1 MKKVYVSLL
10 LVMSSLSFAQRTIS
24 ISTDNVVQTM
34 DGFGGSDAWR
44 TQFVGKNWPEEK
56 KNAIADLLFSKEI
69 DTQGNPKGI
78 GLSIWRFN
86 LGAGSTEQGEKSK
99 VSDEWRRSECF
110 LNADGTY
117 DFSKQE
123 GQRWFLQA
131 AKKRGVEK
139 FLVFTNSPPV
149 SMTDNGLSFA
159 SQKNKLNLKDGAI
172 PKFADFLVQSI
183 QGLEKK
189 EGIKFNYV
197 SPINEPQWEWMPK
210 SGDQNSQEGTP
221 ATNQEIYDLT
231 KALSEKLQAAKMST
245 EIVIAEAAQINY
257 LYENVNAE
265 NRDNQIDYFFGKT
278 KTNVSKFPN
287 VKNVILGHSYFT
299 TWPIDK
305 QVLSRKLIASA
316 IKQNKGLKY
325 WQSEYCILENPGE
338 AEIPGGSGGGR
349 DLGMQTAL
357 FVARLIHNDIAVA
370 NAASWQWWTS
380 ITRVDYKDGLIYLDD
395 GKSNGGTEPDYVKK
409 EGQFHDSKLLWAL
422 GNYSLFVRPGMLRVD
437 VPNQNEVESAN
448 DVMVTAYKDTAS
460 KKLIIVAVNGGKETQ
475 QYQFNLSKGTLKNNK
490 LTPYITAENSN
501 LKRGNVQEANNLEI
515 PAKSIVTFVGEL
527 EY

>member
-1 MKKVYVSLL
+1 MKKIYIPLL
-10 LVMSSLSFAQRTIS
+10 LLMTSLFFGQRNATIS
-24 ISTDNVVQTM
+24 LDHIVQTM

-44 TQFVGKNWPEEK
+44 CQFIGKNWPEQK

-69 DTQGNPKGI
+69 DAQGNPKGI

-86 LGAGSTEQGEKSK
+86 LGAGSTEQGENSK

-139 FLVFTNSPPV
+139 YLIFTNSPPV
-149 SMTDNGLSFA
+149 HMTNNGLSFA
-159 SQKNKLNLKDGAI
+159 TQKNKLNLKEGAI
-172 PKFADFLVQSI
+172 SKFADFLVQGI

-189 EGIKFNYV
+189 EGIKFDYV
-197 SPINEPQWEWMPK
+197 SPINEPQWEWMANN
-210 SGDQNSQEGTP
+210 GDKNSQEGTP

-231 KALSEKLQAAKMST
+231 KALSEKLKAKKMNT
-245 EIVIAEAAQINY
+245 EIVIAEAGQINY
-257 LYENVNAE
+257 LYENVNGE
-265 NRDNQIDYFFGKT
+265 NRDNQIDYFFG
-278 KTNVSKFPN
+278 NSKNNISKLPN
-287 VKNVILGHSYFT
+287 VKNTILAHSYFT

-305 QVLSRKLIASA
+305 QVLSRKLIAA
-316 IKQNKGLKY
+316 NVKRYPGLKY

-338 AEIPGGSGGGR
+338 AEIPGGAGGGR

-357 FVARLIHNDIAVA
+357 FVARLIHNDIALA

-395 GKSNGGTEPDYVKK
+395 GKSKGGTTPDYVRNDG
-409 EGQFHDSKLLWAL
+409 EFHDSKLLWVL
-422 GNYSLFVRPGMLRVD
+422 GNYSLFVRPGMLRID
-437 VPNQNEVESAN
+437 VPNQDELAAAN
-448 DVMVTAYKDTAS
+448 DVMLTAYKDKAN
-460 KKLIIVAVNGGKETQ
+460 KKLVVVAVNCGKSDQ
-475 QYQFNLSKGTLKNNK
+475 KYAFNLTKGTLKNNEM
-490 LTPYITAENSN
+490 TPYVTSESAN
-501 LKRGNVQEANNLEI
+501 LKRANIQKIDAVEI
-515 PAKSIVTFVGEL
+515 PAKSVVTFVGEL
-527 EY
+527 Q

>member
-1 MKKVYVSLL
+1 MRKIYISLL
-10 LVMSSLSFAQRTIS
+10 LITSSLSFAQRTVT

-44 TQFVGKNWPEEK
+44 TQFVGKNWPEQK

-69 DTQGNPKGI
+69 DAEGNPKGI

-86 LGAGSTEQGEKSK
+86 LGAGSAEQGENSK

-139 FLVFTNSPPV
+139 FLIFTNSPPV
-149 SMTDNGLSFA
+149 SMTNNGLSFA

-189 EGIKFNYV
+189 EGIKFDYV
-197 SPINEPQWEWMPK
+197 SPINEPQWEWM
-210 SGDQNSQEGTP
+210 SNNGTTNSQEGTP
-221 ATNQEIYDLT
+221 ATNDEIYALT
-231 KALSEKLQAAKMST
+231 KSLSEKLKANKMST
-245 EIVIAEAAQINY
+245 EIVIAEAGQINY

-265 NRDNQIDYFFGKT
+265 KRDNQIDYFFGKT
-278 KTNVSKFPN
+278 KTNISKFPN

-305 QVLSRKLIASA
+305 QVLSRKLIAAS
-316 IKQNKGLKY
+316 IKQNPGLKY

-338 AEIPGGSGGGR
+338 NEIPGGSGGGR

-395 GKSNGGTEPDYVKK
+395 GKSNGGTEPNYVRNDG
-409 EGQFHDSKLLWAL
+409 EFHDSKLLWAL
-422 GNYSLFVRPGMLRVD
+422 GNYSLFVRPGMQRID
-437 VPNQNEVESAN
+437 IPNQNEQDAAN
-448 DVMVTAYKDTAS
+448 DVMLTAYKDVQN
-460 KKLIIVAVNGGKETQ
+460 KKLIVVAVNCGKSAQKYKFE
-475 QYQFNLSKGTLKNNK
+475 LSKGTLKNNE
-490 LTPYITAENSN
+490 LTPYVTSENSN
-501 LKRGNVQEANNLEI
+501 LKRNNVQKIDNLEI
-515 PAKSIVTFVGEL
+515 PARSVVTFVGEL
-527 EY
+527 QY

>member
-1 MKKVYVSLL
+1 MKKVYVSLVL
-10 LVMSSLSFAQRTIS
+10 LMSMHSFAQRTIS

-44 TQFVGKNWPEEK
+44 CQFVGKNWPDEK

-69 DTQGNPKGI
+69 DAQGNPKGI

-86 LGAGSTEQGEKSK
+86 LGAGSTEQGENSR

-139 FLVFTNSPPV
+139 YLIFTNSPPV
-149 SMTDNGLSFA
+149 YMTNNGLSFA
-159 SQKNKLNLKDGAI
+159 TQKNKLNLKEGAI
-172 PKFADFLVQSI
+172 PNFADFFVKSI

-189 EGIKFNYV
+189 EGIKFDYV
-197 SPINEPQWEWMPK
+197 SPINEPQWEWMANN
-210 SGDQNSQEGTP
+210 GDKNSQEGTP

-231 KALSEKLQAAKMST
+231 KALSEKLKAQKMNT
-245 EIVIAEAAQINY
+245 EIVIAEAGQINY
-257 LYENVNAE
+257 LYENVNGE
-265 NRDNQIDYFFGKT
+265 NRDNQIDYFFGNS
-278 KTNVSKFPN
+278 KTNISKLPN
-287 VKNVILGHSYFT
+287 VKNSILAHSYFT
-299 TWPIDK
+299 TWPVDR
-305 QVLSRKLIASA
+305 QVLSRKLIAA
-316 IKQNKGLKY
+316 NVKQHPGLKY

-338 AEIPGGSGGGR
+338 AEIPGGGGSGR

-357 FVARLIHNDIAVA
+357 FVARLIHNDIALA

-395 GKSNGGTEPDYVKK
+395 GKSKGGTAPDYVRNDG
-409 EGQFHDSKLLWAL
+409 EFHDSKLLWAL
-422 GNYSLFVRPGMLRVD
+422 GNYSLFVRPGMLRID
-437 VPNQNEVESAN
+437 VPNQDELGAAN
-448 DVMVTAYKDTAS
+448 DVMLTAYKDAAN
-460 KKLIIVAVNGGKETQ
+460 KKLIVVAVNCGKSDQ
-475 QYQFNLSKGTLKNNK
+475 KYAFNLTKGTLKNNE
-490 LTPYITAENSN
+490 LTPYVTSESSN
-501 LKRGNVQEANNLEI
+501 LKRSDIQKIDNLAI
-515 PAKSIVTFVGEL
+515 PARSVVTFVGEFK
-527 EY
+527 

>member
-1 MKKVYVSLL
+1 MKKVYISLL
-10 LVMSSLSFAQRTIS
+10 LLMGSFSFAQRIAT
-24 ISTDNVVQTM
+24 ISTDNVMQTM

-44 TQFVGKNWPEEK
+44 CQFVGKNWPEQK

-69 DTQGNPKGI
+69 DEQGNPKGI

-86 LGAGSTEQGEKSK
+86 LGAGSMEQGENSRI
-99 VSDEWRRSECF
+99 SDEWRRSECF

-117 DFSKQE
+117 DWSKQE

-139 FLVFTNSPPV
+139 YLIFTNSPPV
-149 SMTDNGLSFA
+149 NMTNNGLAFST
-159 SQKNKLNLKDGAI
+159 QKNKFNLKEGAV

-189 EGIKFNYV
+189 EGIKFDYV
-197 SPINEPQWEWMPK
+197 SPINEPQWEWMANN
-210 SGDQNSQEGTP
+210 GDKNSQEGTP

-231 KALSEKLQAAKMST
+231 KALSDKLKSQKMST
-245 EIVIAEAAQINY
+245 EIVLAEAAQINY
-257 LYENVNAE
+257 LYENVNGE
-265 NRDNQIDYFFGKT
+265 NRDNQIDYFFGNG
-278 KTNVSKFPN
+278 KTNISKLPN

-299 TWPIDK
+299 TWPVDR
-305 QVLSRKLIASA
+305 QVLSRKLIDVNV
-316 IKQNKGLKY
+316 KQKPGLKY

-357 FVARLIHNDIAVA
+357 FVARLIHNDIALA

-380 ITRVDYKDGLIYLDD
+380 LTRVDYKDGLIYLDD
-395 GKSNGGTEPDYVKK
+395 GKSKGGTAPDYVKND
-409 EGQFHDSKLLWAL
+409 GDFHDSKLLWVL

-437 VPNQNEVESAN
+437 VPNQDELGSAN
-448 DVMVTAYKDTAS
+448 DVMLTAYKDVQN
-460 KKLIIVAVNGGKETQ
+460 KKLVVVAVNCGKSDQKYT
-475 QYQFNLSKGTLKNNK
+475 FNLTKGTLKNDE
-490 LTPYITAENSN
+490 LTPYVTSENSN
-501 LKRGNVQEANNLEI
+501 LKRANIQKVNALLI
-515 PAKSIVTFVGEL
+515 PAKSVVTFVGEL
-527 EY
+527 Q

>member
-1 MKKVYVSLL
+1 MRKIYLTLL
-10 LVMSSLSFAQRTIS
+10 LVTSSLSFAQRTVT

-44 TQFVGKNWPEEK
+44 TQFVGKNWPEQK

-69 DTQGNPKGI
+69 DAQGNPKGI

-86 LGAGSTEQGEKSK
+86 LGAGSAEQGENSK

-139 FLVFTNSPPV
+139 FLIFTNSPPV
-149 SMTDNGLSFA
+149 HMTNNGLSFA

-189 EGIKFNYV
+189 EGIKFDYV
-197 SPINEPQWEWMPK
+197 SPLNEPQWEWMPK
-210 SGDQNSQEGTP
+210 NGDTNSQEGTP
-221 ATNQEIYDLT
+221 ATNQEIYEVT
-231 KALSEKLQAAKMST
+231 KALSEKLKAKKLST
-245 EIVIAEAAQINY
+245 EIVIAEAAQIDY

-278 KTNVSKFPN
+278 KTNITKFSN

-299 TWPIDK
+299 TWPIER
-305 QVLSRKLIASA
+305 QVLSRKLIAA
-316 IKQNKGLKY
+316 EIKKNPGLKY

-395 GKSNGGTEPDYVKK
+395 GKSNGGTAPDYVRNDG
-409 EGQFHDSKLLWAL
+409 EFHDSKLLWAL
-422 GNYSLFVRPGMLRVD
+422 GNYSLFVRPGMLRLD
-437 VPNQNEVESAN
+437 VPNQNELDKAN
-448 DVMVTAYKDTAS
+448 DVMLTAYKDVQH
-460 KKLIIVAVNGGKETQ
+460 KKLIVVAVNCGKSAQ
-475 QYQFNLSKGTLKNNK
+475 QYKFDLSKGTLKNNEF
-490 LTPYITAENSN
+490 TPYVTSDTSN
-501 LKRGNVQEANNLEI
+501 LKRAEVQKNGNLEI
-515 PAKSIVTFVGEL
+515 PARSVVTFVGEL
-527 EY
+527 QY